1 MLRWWNWGPVLC
13 YLGLLWGVLRG
24 NKGDKGIQRGCPCCC
39 PGRGCPCRLFPWNWE
54 KLPPCTWRG
63 ERSPILMKFRSVVL
77 CPMMPFLAS
86 GAKCLW
92 GVGISL
98 YWHGLLSLL
107 GRTLPAKMPHLATRE
122 TFFICRIVSIRI
134 NLFFFFFLAWVRL
147 PLRGFPPRS
156 RLCILCMHLL

>member
-1 MLRWWNWGPVLC
+1 
-13 YLGLLWGVLRG
+13 
-24 NKGDKGIQRGCPCCC
+24 
-39 PGRGCPCRLFPWNWE
+39 
-54 KLPPCTWRG
+54 
-63 ERSPILMKFRSVVL
+63 MKFRSVVL

-134 NLFFFFFLAWVRL
+134 NLFFFFFSLGEAPPEGVSSKEQAL
-147 PLRGFPPRS
+147 YIVHASALKAPLFQKTLYLSQP
-156 RLCILCMHLL
+156 